1 MVNHCTQWI
10 PGRPVVQCQLNCS
23 RVKNGKVNDR
33 KWQLQSALENLILAL
48 RVFSFISHFEMH
60 NLMVVNL
67 LLVVFYQPSAAAR
80 TSMGRDRQMSR
91 CPWLFQQQFPL
102 HPLRPVITLQSLILD
117 FLSTNMLTPLELDSF
132 FAKLS
137 LVCLTLCHHCSAGCK
152 ACDIVSSNSLLHPP
166 HEAWYLLCTYTLS
179 VHINWPTSLPTLSF
193 NYQCQWLMT
202 EEKLVSTSVKKQ
214 NSKPDSKGLGM
225 SIPSERRDLHIFE
238 SETFPTFEGPPDL
251 SESQSSNRSY
261 IDKQCQLVP
270 SSKS

>member
-1 MVNHCTQWI
+1 M
-10 PGRPVVQCQLNCS
+10 PVTKLLIWFLLNYS

-117 FLSTNMLTPLELDSF
+117 FLVCQGGPDYSSSSYFLCALF
-132 FAKLS
+132 GQLS
-137 LVCLTLCHHCSAGCK
+137 LCK
-152 ACDIVSSNSLLHPP
+152 ALSLIFWVQICSHL
-166 HEAWYLLCTYTLS
+166 WNWTVFLLNLALS
-179 VHINWPTSLPTLSF
+179 A
-193 NYQCQWLMT
+193 
-202 EEKLVSTSVKKQ
+202 
-214 NSKPDSKGLGM
+214 
-225 SIPSERRDLHIFE
+225 
-238 SETFPTFEGPPDL
+238 
-251 SESQSSNRSY
+251 
-261 IDKQCQLVP
+261 
-270 SSKS
+270 

>member
-1 MVNHCTQWI
+1 
-10 PGRPVVQCQLNCS
+10 
-23 RVKNGKVNDR
+23 
-33 KWQLQSALENLILAL
+33 
-48 RVFSFISHFEMH
+48 
-60 NLMVVNL
+60 MVVNL

-91 CPWLFQQQFPL
+91 WPWLFQHQLFPL
-102 HPLRPVITLQSLILD
+102 RPLRPVITLQSLILD
-117 FLSTNMLTPLELDSF
+117 FLVYQGGPDYSSSSYFPCALFGQLSIFTLSLIFWVQICSRLWNWTVF

-137 LVCLTLCHHCSAGCK
+137 LIWLTLCHHCSAGRK

-238 SETFPTFEGPPDL
+238 SEAFPTFKGPPDL